1 MVSGVESNLVSLG
14 EIPWRFL
21 VIGFSGVDSGSEL
34 RSFPGCIILRE
45 EHQKMFLLVLDP
57 PPLLSGTSV
66 YTQQHLHPISQL
78 LISKFPNSPGN
89 FLMVDLFIL
98 TVDSISKI
106 QPLQLETDNPN
117 TEKMRFKF
125 IVRRYPW

>member
-57 PPLLSGTSV
+57 PPCFRALASILSNTS
-66 YTQQHLHPISQL
+66 TPFL
-78 LISKFPNSPGN
+78 N
-89 FLMVDLFIL
+89 F
-98 TVDSISKI
+98 
-106 QPLQLETDNPN
+106 
-117 TEKMRFKF
+117 
-125 IVRRYPW
+125 